1 MPHSHGQG
9 ASIADYS
16 IIEAGFVTVDLNLR
30 RRLLHSAVDTAVL
43 TEVFLRVRLA
53 DGTVGWAE
61 TRGNGAY
68 ATKHDTTDIVAAL
81 MAIPDLPWS
90 NPGELADRLAG
101 SCPPAAMLVDV
112 AWRDAVARSSGVP
125 LWSTLT
131 STPPPVAIPT
141 HTMIVFGT
149 VAEAEEHTSAAV
161 AAGYP
166 RLKIRIGGDPGLDR
180 RRVEAARNVA
190 GDNVTLVVDAN
201 GGWDVPTAIGSLRWL
216 TDLGVAWFEQ
226 PVAGLD
232 GLAAVRSASPIPV
245 WADES
250 VRDAASVRAAATLG
264 AIDGVHLKL
273 EKTGTVAALTEAVDT
288 ARRHELEIGLGQ
300 MDCGRLGCAT
310 TVQLAAGLGIGIAEL
325 WGCANVTDDRASGI
339 ELADGAIPVP
349 IAPGLGVDVELSAA
363 DLNALG
369 RSGDTSTI

>member
-1 MPHSHGQG
+1 M
-9 ASIADYS
+9 
-16 IIEAGFVTVDLNLR
+16 
-30 RRLLHSAVDTAVL
+30 
-43 TEVFLRVRLA
+43 
-53 DGTVGWAE
+53 
-61 TRGNGAY
+61 
-68 ATKHDTTDIVAAL
+68 
-81 MAIPDLPWS
+81 
-90 NPGELADRLAG
+90 
-101 SCPPAAMLVDV
+101 
-112 AWRDAVARSSGVP
+112 
-125 LWSTLT
+125 
-131 STPPPVAIPT
+131 
-141 HTMIVFGT
+141 
-149 VAEAEEHTSAAV
+149 
-161 AAGYP
+161 
-166 RLKIRIGGDPGLDR
+166 
-180 RRVEAARNVA
+180 
-190 GDNVTLVVDAN
+190 VDAN

-325 WGCANVTDDRASGI
+325 WGW
-339 ELADGAIPVP
+339 
-349 IAPGLGVDVELSAA
+349 
-363 DLNALG
+363 
-369 RSGDTSTI
+369 